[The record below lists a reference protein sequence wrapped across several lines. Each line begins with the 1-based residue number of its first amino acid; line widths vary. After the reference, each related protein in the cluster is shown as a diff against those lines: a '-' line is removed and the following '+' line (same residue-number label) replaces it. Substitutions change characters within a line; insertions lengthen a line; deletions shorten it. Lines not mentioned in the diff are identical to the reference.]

1 MTFLQF
7 VLGLGAVMTGGF
19 LLLFFS
25 VGLIVGEFLTVSEW
39 VRL

>member
-19 LLLFFS
+19 LLFFS